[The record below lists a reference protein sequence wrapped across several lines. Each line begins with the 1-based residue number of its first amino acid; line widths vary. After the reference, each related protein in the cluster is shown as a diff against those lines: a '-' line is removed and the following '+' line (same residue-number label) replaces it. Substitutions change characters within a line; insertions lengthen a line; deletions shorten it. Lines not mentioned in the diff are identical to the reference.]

1 MPEQNISQSNK
12 PRTHL
17 FPEIEPFRK
26 SFLDRG
32 DGHKIYYEECGNSS
46 GIPVVV
52 VHGGPGGGCS
62 PTMRRFFDPD
72 AYYIILFDQRGCG
85 RSKPYA
91 SVENNTT
98 WHLVSDIE
106 AIRKKLGISEVVL
119 FGGSWGAALSLI
131 YAQTYPEMVSKI
143 ILRGVFTMTQSELDW
158 FYKEGGASM
167 FWPEAWRAFRD
178 MLPPK
183 EQKDIILSLIHI

>member
-1 MPEQNISQSNK
+1 MPEQNISRSTKQ
-12 PRTHL
+12 RTYL

-26 SFLDRG
+26 SFLDCG
-32 DGHKIYYEECGNSS
+32 DGHKVYYEECGNPS
-46 GIPVVV
+46 GIPVLV

-106 AIRKKLGISEVVL
+106 AIRKKLGVSKLIL

-131 YAQTYPEMVSKI
+131 YAQSYPEMVSKI
-143 ILRGVFTMTQSELDW
+143 ILRFLQ
-158 FYKEGGASM
+158 
-167 FWPEAWRAFRD
+167 
-178 MLPPK
+178 
-183 EQKDIILSLIHI
+183 

>member
-1 MPEQNISQSNK
+1 MPEQNISQPNK
-12 PRTHL
+12 QRTHL
-17 FPEIEPFRK
+17 FPETEPFRK
-26 SFLDRG
+26 GFLDSG
-32 DGHKIYYEECGNSS
+32 DGHKVYYEECGNPN
-46 GIPVVV
+46 GIPVLV

-98 WHLVSDIE
+98 WHLVSDME
-106 AIRKKLGISEVVL
+106 AIRKKLSISKLIL

-178 MLPPK
+178 MLSPK
-183 EQKDIILSLIHI
+183 EQKNIIKG